1 MRDCCRLR
9 CYTPQTNAT
18 QHKKPPQ
25 YFRVAL
31 VPPQCDTSQGHAI
44 RKLAQAQCCGMKQ
57 CRRVRQLARTRFVF
71 PVRRLTADRE
81 SRGEGKAREPI
92 TFVRQCY
99 HKATGSLVANMSAEA
114 NLLGAGL
121 SHTPDRCR
129 YRTLHR
135 MTRTM
140 PARGAQFAKW
150 PRVRSR
156 ASLVSTNI
164 HQRSDRLSLSDM
176 CYPFDSRVNSST
188 PALTQTARITRIKCA
203 GRTRTRSMRHSGFWL
218 RLRRC
223 CHRR

>member
-1 MRDCCRLR
+1 
-9 CYTPQTNAT
+9 
-18 QHKKPPQ
+18 
-25 YFRVAL
+25 
-31 VPPQCDTSQGHAI
+31 
-44 RKLAQAQCCGMKQ
+44 MKQ

-71 PVRRLTADRE
+71 PVRRLTADTGVR
-81 SRGEGKAREPI
+81 RGGEAREPI

-140 PARGAQFAKW
+140 PARGAQFAKS

-176 CYPFDSRVNSST
+176 CYLFDSRVNFLNASTDTNGEDNEDKMCLQNSATVHAAQRFLVAAQAVLSSPVIAPT
-188 PALTQTARITRIKCA
+188 ALALASVSSASGHATAGTLPRCSRQRLQRQLMLKTRA
-203 GRTRTRSMRHSGFWL
+203 FQREQL
-218 RLRRC
+218 VLN
-223 CHRR
+223 